1 MPQSEDKLALELLQ
15 CEIEI
20 LNVGLKFMENKTIE
34 FKAKVEQLESHKKS
48 MENYLNSDNN

>member
-1 MPQSEDKLALELLQ
+1 MPQSDDKIALELLQ

-34 FKAKVEQLESHKKS
+34 FKAKVEKLEHQKKS
-48 MENYLNSDNN
+48 MENYLNSDGE